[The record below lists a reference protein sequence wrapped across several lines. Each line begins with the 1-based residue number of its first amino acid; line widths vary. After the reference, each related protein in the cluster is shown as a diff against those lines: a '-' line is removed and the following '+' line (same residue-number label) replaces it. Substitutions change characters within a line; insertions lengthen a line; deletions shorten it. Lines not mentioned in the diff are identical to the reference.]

1 MPISLQRRGER
12 EGALPGADNP
22 FQAVPEA
29 GAPRP
34 RRRSRAWLIVGLLTV
49 STILNYLDR
58 QSLSI
63 LAPFLR
69 ERLQIT
75 VSQYAHIT
83 AGFLFAYSLMYAVS
97 GWFVDRVGER
107 IGMAICIGWW
117 SLCTMATALAA
128 GAMSLGAA
136 RLLLGVGEPGNYPA
150 ALKATAKWFPEEE
163 RGIPIALFSC
173 GSSVGAVLAPPLI
186 AYTTIRFGWRSAFL
200 LPGLIGLLWLVAWLR
215 AYREPREV
223 VQAGPA
229 DPSIGKNTRVRWAEL
244 FRNRNVMALVAA
256 RFLSDPVSYFCAFWI
271 PEYLKR
277 ARGFSIADIGR
288 YGWIPY
294 LAGAAGGMLG
304 GRMSDQLIRWGMSPV
319 KARIV
324 VLCAAAA
331 LAPLAIFT
339 NRVPSAGASI
349 AILSVLMFVVF
360 CWFINT
366 AAIIPDIASDHLTG
380 SILGIIGSAGS
391 MSGFFF
397 MLIVGSLVV
406 RTSSFNSVFAIIGLL
421 HIAAGLVLWR
431 IVWRR
436 PSEPRQAS
444 FLVKHEKA

>member
-1 MPISLQRRGER
+1 MNNGVASGRKGYT
-12 EGALPGADNP
+12 
-22 FQAVPEA
+22 
-29 GAPRP
+29 
-34 RRRSRAWLIVGLLTV
+34 RAWLIVGLLTV
-49 STILNYLDR
+49 STVLNYLDR

-83 AGFLFAYSLMYAVS
+83 AAFLLAYSVMYAVG

-117 SLCTMATALAA
+117 SLCTMASGLAT
-128 GAMSLGAA
+128 GAMSLGAS
-136 RLLLGVGEPGNYPA
+136 RLLLGIGEPGNYPA

-173 GSSVGAVLAPPLI
+173 GSSLGAVLAPPLI
-186 AYTTIRFGWRSAFL
+186 AYTTLRFGWRSAFL
-200 LPGLIGLLWLVAWLR
+200 FPGLLGLVWLIAWLKIYRQPQGMLPGR
-215 AYREPREV
+215 
-223 VQAGPA
+223 QS
-229 DPSIGKNTRVRWAEL
+229 DSSIRKTARVKWPDL
-244 FRNRNVMALVAA
+244 FRNRNVVALVAA

-271 PEYLKR
+271 PEYLKHG
-277 ARGFSIADIGR
+277 RGFSMADIGR

-319 KARIV
+319 KARIA
-324 VLCAAAA
+324 VLCVAAT

-339 NRVPSAGASI
+339 NRVSSTTASL
-349 AILSVLMFVVF
+349 AILSVLYFVVF

-366 AAIIPDIASDHLTG
+366 AAIIPDIASEQLTG

-391 MSGFFF
+391 MSGFVF
-397 MLIVGSLVV
+397 MLIVGSLVA
-406 RTSSFNSVFAIIGLL
+406 RTSSFNTVFAIIGLL
-421 HIAAGLVLWR
+421 HITAALVLWLT
-431 IVWRR
+431 VWQS
-436 PSEPRQAS
+436 PEPTRAS
-444 FLVKHEKA
+444 FG

>member
-1 MPISLQRRGER
+1 MMSGANLQLRGEPSVDRGAESLTGTATNNGVNGGRRGY
-12 EGALPGADNP
+12 
-22 FQAVPEA
+22 
-29 GAPRP
+29 
-34 RRRSRAWLIVGLLTV
+34 SRAWLIVGLLTV
-49 STILNYLDR
+49 STALNYLDR

-69 ERLQIT
+69 ERLHIT
-75 VSQYAHIT
+75 VAQYAHI
-83 AGFLFAYSLMYAVS
+83 AAAFLFAYSMMYAVS
-97 GWFVDRVGER
+97 GWFVDRIGER

-117 SLCTMATALAA
+117 SLCTMATGLAT
-128 GAMSLGAA
+128 GAMSLGAS

-173 GSSVGAVLAPPLI
+173 GSSLGAVLAPPLI

-200 LPGLIGLLWLVAWLR
+200 FPGLFGLVWLVAWLKI
-215 AYREPREV
+215 YRQPHGM
-223 VQAGPA
+223 VQGSQS
-229 DPSIGKNTRVRWAEL
+229 DSSVRKTVHVKWPDL
-244 FRNRNVMALVAA
+244 FRNRNVVALLAA

-271 PEYLKR
+271 PEYLKHG
-277 ARGFSIADIGR
+277 RGFSMADIGR

-319 KARIV
+319 KARIA
-324 VLCAAAA
+324 VLCVAAA

-339 NRVPSAGASI
+339 NRVSSTAASL
-349 AILSVLMFVVF
+349 AILSVLNFVVF

-366 AAIIPDIASDHLTG
+366 AAIIPDIASEQLTG

-391 MSGFFF
+391 MSGFVF
-397 MLIVGSLVV
+397 MLIVGSLVT
-406 RTSSFNSVFAIIGLL
+406 RTSSFNGVFAIIGLL
-421 HIAAGLVLWR
+421 HITAALVLWLT
-431 IVWRR
+431 VWRS
-436 PSEPRQAS
+436 PGLSEHRTGE
-444 FLVKHEKA
+444 V

>member
-1 MPISLQRRGER
+1 MSKSLQPRGEPESVDR
-12 EGALPGADNP
+12 GAESLTGTAADNGVS
-22 FQAVPEA
+22 A
-29 GAPRP
+29 
-34 RRRSRAWLIVGLLTV
+34 RRRSYSRAWLIVGLLTF
-49 STILNYLDR
+49 STVLNYLDR

-75 VSQYAHIT
+75 VAQYAHIT
-83 AGFLFAYSLMYAVS
+83 AAFLFAYSMMYAVS

-117 SLCTMATALAA
+117 SLCTMATGLAT
-128 GAMSLGAA
+128 GAVSLGAS

-186 AYTTIRFGWRSAFL
+186 AYTTLRFGWRSAFL
-200 LPGLIGLLWLVAWLR
+200 FPGLLGLVWLVAWLKIYQQPLGMGQGSQSDSPVR
-215 AYREPREV
+215 KTV
-223 VQAGPA
+223 
-229 DPSIGKNTRVRWAEL
+229 RVKWPDL
-244 FRNRNVMALVAA
+244 FRNRNVVALLAA

-271 PEYLKR
+271 PEYLKHG
-277 ARGFSIADIGR
+277 RGFSMADIGR

-319 KARIV
+319 KARIA
-324 VLCAAAA
+324 VLCVAAT

-339 NRVPSAGASI
+339 NRVSSTTASL
-349 AILSVLMFVVF
+349 AILSVLNFVVF

-366 AAIIPDIASDHLTG
+366 AAIIPDIASEQLTG

-391 MSGFFF
+391 MSGFVF
-397 MLIVGSLVV
+397 MLIVGSLVA

-421 HIAAGLVLWR
+421 HITAALVLWLT
-431 IVWRR
+431 VWRS
-436 PSEPRQAS
+436 PEPKRES
-444 FLVKHEKA
+444 FG